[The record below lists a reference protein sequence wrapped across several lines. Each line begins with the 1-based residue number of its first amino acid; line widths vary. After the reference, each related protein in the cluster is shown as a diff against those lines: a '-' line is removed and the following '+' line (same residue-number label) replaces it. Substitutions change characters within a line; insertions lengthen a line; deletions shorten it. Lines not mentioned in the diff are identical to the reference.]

1 MKWAY
6 LIPQM
11 GGDCLTLKSVFYSV
25 FNVEL
30 LSYIVWP
37 FVFAAVI
44 SGFIKGRM
52 PFQYTLKYIFVKY
65 IDLMSVLR

>member
-1 MKWAY
+1 M
-6 LIPQM
+6 
-11 GGDCLTLKSVFYSV
+11 